1 MTIKNLNHDQLAKL
15 RQGADK
21 RTKLTVS
28 RPAKRSIKPVTYEG
42 TGNIRKYVESVVGG
56 RPSAALMQRVENATD
71 FTGLVPDATLIRSW
85 MK

>member
-42 TGNIRKYVESVVGG
+42 TGNLPKYVESVIGR
-56 RPSAALMQRVENATD
+56 RPSQSLIRRVENATD
-71 FTGLVPDATLIRSW
+71 FTGYVPDASVIRSW
-85 MK
+85 M